1 MASEQTIEKF
11 RDVVKKEYG
20 VDLTLKEASEI
31 LHNWMAYF
39 DLLAKIHHRSQLRK
53 SASVSISPVETE

>member
-20 VDLTLKEASEI
+20 VELTLKEASEI
-31 LHNWMAYF
+31 LQNWTAYF

-53 SASVSISPVETE
+53 SASVSK